1 MPCVN
6 RGLNRTSVLAHDGTV
21 GENTA
26 VSSLKIQSLAGP
38 DARELVDELAQ
49 IRIRVFREWPYLYD
63 GSLLYER
70 GYLTTY
76 FDCAEALVLVARDND
91 KIVGASTALPLAAAE
106 PDMQAPFQQAGHPL
120 DEWLYFGESV
130 VLPAYRGQGLGLGFF
145 AERESHAL
153 SLGLQHCT
161 FCAVERPAAHP
172 ARPAHYI
179 GNERFWE
186 NRGYRPLPL
195 QCRYAWPDIGD
206 AQSTNKTMRF
216 WGRTLPSD

>member
-49 IRIRVFREWPYLYD
+49 IRIRVFREWPYLYA
-63 GSLLYER
+63 GSLSYER

-91 KIVGASTALPLAAAE
+91 KIVGASTALPL
-106 PDMQAPFQQAGHPL
+106 
-120 DEWLYFGESV
+120 
-130 VLPAYRGQGLGLGFF
+130 R
-145 AERESHAL
+145 
-153 SLGLQHCT
+153 
-161 FCAVERPAAHP
+161 
-172 ARPAHYI
+172 
-179 GNERFWE
+179 WE
-186 NRGYRPLPL
+186 LWGSP
-195 QCRYAWPDIGD
+195 
-206 AQSTNKTMRF
+206 QSTEQLRYRNPTQVTTSTVVQGVKD
-216 WGRTLPSD
+216 GNGNLS